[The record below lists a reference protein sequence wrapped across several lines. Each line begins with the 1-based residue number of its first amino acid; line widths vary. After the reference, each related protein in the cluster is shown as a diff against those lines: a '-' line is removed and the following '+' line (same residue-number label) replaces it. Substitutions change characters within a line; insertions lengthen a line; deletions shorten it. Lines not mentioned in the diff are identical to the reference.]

1 MESLYKMNKGILFFL
16 GLLVGIMICA
26 LLYYFD
32 IKLFKSFH
40 SVNEKKEVI
49 IHYNTDTVYVETPQ
63 KPRRQNIEN
72 ESSKLVVEETV
83 EMEQTEDS
91 VSIYDAEFSFEG
103 KEDDS
108 VFSDRLLQTR
118 TVKVKLLSQDKQ
130 DKLPENFI
138 RFFEI
143 QQWSTPI
150 KNRITYHRNQSMIK
164 IKGMEID
171 QVNIVFWND
180 AYFLEIRNRYYAI
193 PETEYFEKLN
203 LIHIPQ

>member
-1 MESLYKMNKGILFFL
+1 LESLYKMNKGILFFL

>member
-1 MESLYKMNKGILFFL
+1 MNKGILFFL